1 MTRKTASAATAE
13 LSAKSAP
20 PKLASERIRETAR
33 RMFYEDGIRAV
44 GVDALVAEA
53 GVTKPSLYRSFSS
66 KDELAASYLRDYEDE
81 FWAKFNEGAAEHP
94 DDPRAALM
102 VYFERLAQR
111 SAGKR
116 AQRPAAGRAARGEA
130 VMPSATARYRGCGL
144 TNAVVEYPESDH
156 PAHQVAVAHKA
167 ALRARMVELATAM
180 GAAEPDILADG
191 LVLLLEG
198 AFVSCQIFGEGGP
211 ARYLPEVASR
221 LIDASVAA
229 PRPVAPLKR

>member
-1 MTRKTASAATAE
+1 MTRKTASSAAAE
-13 LSAKSAP
+13 PSPKSAP

-66 KDELAASYLRDYEDE
+66 KDELAASYLRDYERE
-81 FWAKFNEGAAEHP
+81 FWAKFNEGAAIHP

-116 AQRPAAGRAARGEA
+116 TQPASDRVAPGEAILPAA
-130 VMPSATARYRGCGL
+130 TTRYRGCGL
-144 TNAVVEYPESDH
+144 TNAVVEYPEPDH
-156 PAHQVAVAHKA
+156 PAHQVVVTHKA
-167 ALRARMVELATAM
+167 ALRARMVELAAEM
-180 GAAEPDILADG
+180 GAGEPDILADG
-191 LVLLLEG
+191 LMLLLEG
-198 AFVSCQIFGEGGP
+198 AFVSCQLFGEGGP

-221 LIDASVAA
+221 LIDASIATPQPA
-229 PRPVAPLKR
+229 PPVKR

>member
-1 MTRKTASAATAE
+1 MTRKTASSAAAE
-13 LSAKSAP
+13 LSPQSAS

-66 KDELAASYLRDYEDE
+66 KDELAASYLRDYEGE
-81 FWAKFNEGAAEHP
+81 FWAKFNEGAALYP

-111 SAGKR
+111 SAGRR
-116 AQRPAAGRAARGEA
+116 AQPESDRVVADEAFMPPA
-130 VMPSATARYRGCGL
+130 TTRYRGCGL
-144 TNAVVEYPESDH
+144 TNAVVEYPEPDH
-156 PAHQVAVAHKA
+156 PAHQVAVTHKA

-180 GAAEPDILADG
+180 GAAEPEILADG

-198 AFVSCQIFGEGGP
+198 AFVSGQIFGEGGP
-211 ARYLPEVASR
+211 ARYLPEIASR
-221 LIDASVAA
+221 LIDASMA
-229 PRPVAPLKR
+229 PGEPAAPLKR

>member
-1 MTRKTASAATAE
+1 MTRKSATSAA
-13 LSAKSAP
+13 AKSSSQA

-66 KDELAASYLRDYEDE
+66 KDELAASYLRDYENE
-81 FWAKFNEGAAEHP
+81 FWEKFNEGVAVHP

-111 SAGKR
+111 SAGPR
-116 AQRPAAGRAARGEA
+116 TPLADPAIQGKTA
-130 VMPSATARYRGCGL
+130 MPPATTRYRGCGL
-144 TNAVVEYPESDH
+144 TNAVVEYPEPDH

-180 GAAEPDILADG
+180 GAQEPVILADG
-191 LVLLLEG
+191 LMLLLEG

-211 ARYLPEVASR
+211 ARYLPEVAGR
-221 LIDASVAA
+221 LIDASVST
-229 PRPVAPLKR
+229 PLPSSRVR